1 MDTLSTSTTKELI
14 ETSHAQYRAML
25 KQMAPNRFKSWR
37 WASEEFIEGAEW
49 IHKHPHEIRTGI
61 YLSDTPNKEV
71 WRITIPNGISDCE
84 VVIKYYLESTPSWTS
99 IGNRSIAVN
108 EALNYAA
115 LEGLG
120 IPVAKLLAC
129 GEERKFGKL
138 ESSFIVTRFISN
150 SIDGSALMP
159 TGYLAEDIP
168 LKLAFCRKALEI
180 IARAHVCGFVHSA
193 FHPNKI
199 LMDKNAPFDAQKLTL
214 IDITRGGFNKA
225 LSMRAAIAIDLAT
238 FFIDLRLDAQNI
250 EDLCDYYLK
259 FNTTCGFSAESL
271 WEAIIAV
278 DFPISQA

>member
-1 MDTLSTSTTKELI
+1 MDTLSSTTTKELI

-25 KQMAPNRFKSWR
+25 KQMAPKRFRSWD
-37 WASEEFIEGAEW
+37 WASEEFTEGADW
-49 IHKHPHEIRTGI
+49 ILKHPHEIRSGV
-61 YLSDTPNKEV
+61 YLSDTPSKEV
-71 WRITIPNGISDCE
+71 WRITIPNGLGDCE
-84 VVIKYYLESTPSWTS
+84 VVIKYYLEPVPSWTS

-115 LEGLG
+115 LDGLG

-129 GEERKFGKL
+129 GEVRKFGKL
-138 ESSFIVTRFISN
+138 ESSYIVTRFIDN

-168 LKLAFCRKALEI
+168 LKMAFCRKALEI

-199 LMDKNAPFDAQKLTL
+199 LLDKNASFDSQKLTL
-214 IDITRGGFNKA
+214 IDVTRGGFNKA

-238 FFIDLRLDAQNI
+238 FFIDLRLDANDI
-250 EDLCDYYLK
+250 ENLCDHYLQ
-259 FNTTCGFSAESL
+259 FNTTSGFTPESL
-271 WEAIIAV
+271 WEAIIAA
-278 DFPISQA
+278 DLQPAHA